1 MIESLQFLANGFE
14 VAGTLQNLLYCLIG
28 AIVGTL
34 VGVLPGLGPIAGI
47 ALLIPATF
55 GLNATSALIMLSGIY
70 YGAMYG
76 GSTTSILINVPGETA
91 SVITCI
97 DGYQMAQQGRAGPAL
112 AISAIGS
119 FIAGTIAIFGLVLI
133 APPLAAAALAFGPP
147 EFASLMMFAFVVLSN
162 VTGGSLVKALMMV
175 IAGLILGTIGLDP
188 VTGNERFTFGS
199 AYLLSGIEFV
209 AVAIGVFGLG
219 EILVNAAKPPQQLEQ
234 RVLVPRFRDLYPT
247 FQDLKRSIGAILRGT
262 GIGFGVG
269 LIPGPAP
276 VIATYAAY
284 TVEKRFSKHPEEF
297 GKGAI
302 EGVAGPEAAN
312 NAATQSAFI
321 PLFVIGVPFGPVPA
335 ILLGALLIHGVTPG
349 PLLISESPQLF
360 WAVVASMYIG
370 NFILLLLNL
379 PFVPLFANM
388 LRVPKKV
395 LLPLVMLFCVTGMFS
410 VNNSVL
416 DIWMMLAFGALG
428 YILRGWAC
436 EGAPLLLGL
445 VLGPKL
451 EVAFR
456 QSVMISHG
464 GFDIFID
471 RPISLAF
478 LVATLGFLLF
488 PLIKRAARL
497 LLPKPPPSSGGP
509 KRLVEGQPR

>member
-1 MIESLQFLANGFE
+1 MLESFELLLGGF
-14 VAGTLQNLLYCLIG
+14 ATALTLKNLGYCLAG
-28 AIVGTL
+28 AVVGTL
-34 VGVLPGLGPIAGI
+34 VGILPGLGPIAGI

-55 GLNATSALIMLSGIY
+55 GLDATAALIMLAGIY

-91 SVITCI
+91 SVITCL
-97 DGYQMAQQGRAGPAL
+97 DGYKMAQQGRAGPAL
-112 AISAIGS
+112 AIAALGS
-119 FIAGTIAIFGLVLI
+119 FVAGTIAIFGLVLI
-133 APPLAAAALAFGPP
+133 APPLARAALAFGPA
-147 EFASLMMFAFVVLSN
+147 ELAALMIFAFVVLSN
-162 VTGGSLVKALMMV
+162 VTGGSLTKALMMV
-175 IAGLILGTIGLDP
+175 VVGLILGTIGLDP
-188 VTGNERFTFGS
+188 VTGDARFTFGT
-199 AYLLSGIEFV
+199 AYLLGAIEFV

-219 EILVNAAKPPQQLEQ
+219 EILVNAAKPAAQLEA
-234 RVLVPRFRDLYPT
+234 RVTVPRLRDLFPSLE
-247 FQDLKRSIGAILRGT
+247 DLRRSVGAILRGT
-262 GIGFGVG
+262 GIGFFTG

-276 VIATYAAY
+276 VIATYASY
-284 TVEKRFSKHPEEF
+284 TVEKKVSKHPEQF
-297 GKGAI
+297 GQGAI
-302 EGVAGPEAAN
+302 EGVAGPESAN

-321 PLFVIGVPFGPVPA
+321 PLFVIGIPFGPVPA

-349 PLLISESPQLF
+349 PLLISEKPQLF

-395 LLPLVMLFCVTGMFS
+395 LLPLVMMFCVTGMYS

-416 DIWMMLAFGALG
+416 DIWMMLGFGVLG
-428 YILRGWAC
+428 YLLRGWAY

-456 QSVMISHG
+456 QSLMISRG
-464 GFDIFID
+464 DFGIFVE
-471 RPISLAF
+471 RPVS
-478 LVATLGFLLF
+478 ATLLAASVLALLW
-488 PLIKRAARL
+488 PLVKLLRRKKAEASVHAAPRA
-497 LLPKPPPSSGGP
+497 
-509 KRLVEGQPR
+509 

>member
-1 MIESLQFLANGFE
+1 MLESLQLLLGGFGT
-14 VAGTLQNLLYCLIG
+14 ALTLQNLAYCLIG

-34 VGVLPGLGPIAGI
+34 VGILPGLGPIAGI

-55 GLNATSALIMLSGIY
+55 GLNATSALIMLAGIY

-97 DGYQMAQQGRAGPAL
+97 DGYKMAQQGRAGPAL
-112 AISAIGS
+112 AIAALGS
-119 FIAGTIAIFGLVLI
+119 FVAGTIAIFGLVLI
-133 APPLAAAALAFGPP
+133 APPLADAALAFGPA
-147 EFASLMMFAFVVLSN
+147 ELAALMVFAFVVLSN

-175 IAGLILGTIGLDP
+175 VTGLILGTLGLDP
-188 VTGNERFTFGS
+188 VTGDARFTFGT
-199 AYLLSGIEFV
+199 AYLLGGIEFV

-219 EILVNAAKPPQQLEQ
+219 EILMNAAKPPAQLET
-234 RVLVPRFRDLYPT
+234 RVAVPRFRELYPSLA
-247 FQDLKRSIGAILRGT
+247 DLKRAMGAIFRGT
-262 GIGFGVG
+262 GIGFFTG

-284 TVEKRFSKHPEEF
+284 TVEKRVSKHPEEF
-297 GKGAI
+297 GNGAI
-302 EGVAGPEAAN
+302 EGVAAPESAN

-321 PLFVIGVPFGPVPA
+321 PLFVIGIPFGPVPA

-349 PLLISESPQLF
+349 PLLISEKPELF

-395 LLPLVMLFCVTGMFS
+395 LLPLVMLFCVTGMYS

-416 DIWMMLAFGALG
+416 DIWMMLGFGVLG
-428 YILRGWAC
+428 YLLRGWAY

-464 GFDIFID
+464 DLGVFLD
-471 RPISLAF
+471 RPVSLALLLASAVA
-478 LVATLGFLLF
+478 LVF
-488 PLIKRAARL
+488 PLTKLLRRKKPDAA
-497 LLPKPPPSSGGP
+497 
-509 KRLVEGQPR
+509 GQPDRRA

>member
-1 MIESLQFLANGFE
+1 MLESLQYLIDGFT
-14 VAGTLQNLLYCLIG
+14 VASTAQNLAYCLIG

-34 VGVLPGLGPIAGI
+34 VGILPGLGPIAGI

-55 GLNATSALIMLSGIY
+55 GLNPTSALIMLAGIY

-97 DGYQMAQQGRAGPAL
+97 DGYKMAQQGRAGPAL
-112 AISAIGS
+112 AICALGS

-147 EFASLMMFAFVVLSN
+147 EFASLMVFGFVVLSN
-162 VTGGSLVKALMMV
+162 VTGTSLIKALMMAV
-175 IAGLILGTIGLDP
+175 VGLIIGTIGLDP

-199 AYLLSGIEFV
+199 AYLLGGIEFV

-219 EILVNAAKPPQQLEQ
+219 EVLVNAAKPAAQLEG
-234 RVLVPRFRDLYPT
+234 RVLVPRFRDLYPSLA
-247 FQDLKRSIGAILRGT
+247 DLRRAIGAILRGT
-262 GIGFGVG
+262 GIGFGIG
-269 LIPGPAP
+269 LVPGPAP
-276 VIATYAAY
+276 VIATYASY
-284 TVEKRFSKHPEEF
+284 TVEKRLSRHPEEF
-297 GKGAI
+297 GNGAI
-302 EGVAGPEAAN
+302 EGVAGPESAN
-312 NAATQSAFI
+312 NSATQSAFI
-321 PLFVIGVPFGPVPA
+321 PLFVLGIPFGPVTA

-349 PLLISESPQLF
+349 PLLISEHPQLF

-410 VNNSVL
+410 VNNSIL

-428 YILRGWAC
+428 YVLRGWAY

-464 GFDIFID
+464 DFGIFVE
-471 RPISLAF
+471 RPVSLGL
-478 LVATLGFLLF
+478 LVATLLFLVY
-488 PLIKRAARL
+488 PLVKLAWRALRR
-497 LLPKPPPSSGGP
+497 KPPAPVAQGDA
-509 KRLVEGQPR
+509 R